1 VLDADTSS
9 DDEDLYVADI
19 GEERDMLRFRTFR
32 PLDLKNHVSK
42 VRMVLATIELLR
54 WEITEYGVK
63 NRVELKWLGSMYI
76 ELHIVLGLCML
87 QWTAGQRLSW

>member
-1 VLDADTSS
+1 MLDADTSS
-9 DDEDLYVADI
+9 DDEDLCVADI

-54 WEITEYGVK
+54 
-63 NRVELKWLGSMYI
+63 
-76 ELHIVLGLCML
+76 
-87 QWTAGQRLSW
+87 